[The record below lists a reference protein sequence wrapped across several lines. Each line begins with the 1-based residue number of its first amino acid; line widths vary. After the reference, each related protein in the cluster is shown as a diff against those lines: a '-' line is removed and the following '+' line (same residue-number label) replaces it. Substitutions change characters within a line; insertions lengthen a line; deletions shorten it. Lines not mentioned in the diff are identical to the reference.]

1 MPIYEY
7 KCDQCDHCFEKLV
20 FASDDEEVTCP
31 QCGAQKTQKLM
42 SCASFMGS
50 GIGSMCADSSPGGFS

>member
-7 KCDQCDHCFEKLV
+7 KCDQCDHCFEKLML
-20 FASDDEEVTCP
+20 SEDEKHVACP
-31 QCGAQKTQKLM
+31 ECKSKKTRKLM

-50 GIGSMCADSSPGGFS
+50 GGSHMCSDSSPGGFS